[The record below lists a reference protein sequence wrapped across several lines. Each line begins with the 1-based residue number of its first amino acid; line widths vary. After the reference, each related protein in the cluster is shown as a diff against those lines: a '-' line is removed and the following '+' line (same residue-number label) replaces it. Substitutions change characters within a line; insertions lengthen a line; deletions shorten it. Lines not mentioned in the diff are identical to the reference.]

1 MESKQQ
7 LRVFTS
13 HLSNRTR
20 RFLFPTQGLTDGF
33 GFVLRCREQ
42 EVQRWGFPESFFHR
56 FCIKKHDQGNL
67 QIQECK

>member
-33 GFVLRCREQ
+33 GFALRCREQ
-42 EVQRWGFPESFFHR
+42 EVQ
-56 FCIKKHDQGNL
+56 
-67 QIQECK
+67 